1 MNARLLYR
9 ICQCLLVAAF
19 TYPLPTNAQ
28 SILFDPDPPVVSP
41 LQRLTIADL
50 DFQNATTPKW
60 LFTIGLRTSN
70 GGTVQARMSIRVSIQ
85 LPGGESYPE
94 AARVETVDPHF
105 AIEGNRTI
113 TNLDLGHAIPTG
125 PTFYDP
131 IARSRLEQLALP
143 GGTLPAGLYQ
153 FVVEVGLVNDVN
165 PPRVS
170 RFSIDVTNP
179 SSVELLFPLD
189 GDDGVNKFP
198 LFQWR
203 YDGER
208 SRIAVYEKLPSQTSL
223 EEAIAGT
230 PQTIQEVR
238 GLTFQYPQGGVR
250 SLEQGK
256 TYVWY
261 VEGLVPESGGT
272 DFKVRSPLRAFTVT
286 PQGVG
291 SLNSLLEELEAA
303 LGPKYKSVFDEIRN
317 ATLSPEGAMRLN
329 GNPVTSSDLA
339 HIIRRLRENPQSITN
354 VVLE

>member
-1 MNARLLYR
+1 MNARLLTR
-9 ICQCLLVAAF
+9 ILQYPLVAVF
-19 TYPLPTNAQ
+19 SLPLTSSAQ

-41 LQRLTIADL
+41 IHRLTIADL

-60 LFTIGLRTSN
+60 LFTIGLRTSD
-70 GGTVQARMSIRVSIQ
+70 GGTLQARMSIRVSIQ

-113 TNLDLGHAIPTG
+113 TNLDLGHTIPTG
-125 PTFYDP
+125 PTVYDQV
-131 IARSRLEQLALP
+131 ARSRLEQLALP

-153 FVVEVGLVNDVN
+153 FVVEASVVNDVN

-170 RFSIDVTNP
+170 RFSIDVMNP

-189 GDDGVNKFP
+189 GDDGINRFP

-203 YDGER
+203 YDGET
-208 SRIAVYEKLPSQTSL
+208 SRIAVFEKLPTQGSL
-223 EEAIAGT
+223 EEAITGT
-230 PQTIQEVR
+230 PHLTQEVR
-238 GLTFQYPQGGVR
+238 GLTLQYPQAGVR

-261 VEGLVPESGGT
+261 VEGLIPESGGT
-272 DFKVRSPLRAFTVT
+272 NFKVRSPLRAFTVT
-286 PQGVG
+286 PQGLG
-291 SLNSLLEELEAA
+291 SLNSLLDELEAA

-317 ATLSPEGAMRLN
+317 AALSPEGAMRLN

-339 HIIRRLRENPQSITN
+339 HIIRRLRDNPQSITS

>member
-9 ICQCLLVAAF
+9 IRQCLLVAALMC
-19 TYPLPTNAQ
+19 PLSGSAQ
-28 SILFDPDPPVVSP
+28 SILFDPDPPIVSP

-60 LFTIGLRTSN
+60 LFTIGLRTSD
-70 GGTVQARMSIRVSIQ
+70 GGTLQARMSIHVRIQ
-85 LPGGESYPE
+85 LPGGESYPD

-105 AIEGNRTI
+105 AIEGSRTI
-113 TNLDLGHAIPTG
+113 TNLDLGHTIPTG
-125 PTFYDP
+125 PTVYDP

-153 FVVEVGLVNDVN
+153 FVVEVGIVNDVT

-189 GDDGVNKFP
+189 GDDGLNRFP

-208 SRIAVYEKLPSQTSL
+208 SRIAVYEKLPNQGSL

-230 PQTIQEVR
+230 PHLLQEVR
-238 GLTFQYPQGGVR
+238 GLTFQYPQAGVR
-250 SLEQGK
+250 SLEHGK

-261 VEGLVPESGGT
+261 IDGLVPESGGT
-272 DFKVRSPLRAFTVT
+272 DFKVRSPLRAFTVA

-291 SLNSLLEELEAA
+291 SLSSLLDELEEA

-317 ATLSPEGAMRLN
+317 AALAPEGAMRLN
-329 GNPVTSSDLA
+329 GNPITSSDLA
-339 HIIRRLRENPQSITN
+339 HIIRRLRDNPQSITN